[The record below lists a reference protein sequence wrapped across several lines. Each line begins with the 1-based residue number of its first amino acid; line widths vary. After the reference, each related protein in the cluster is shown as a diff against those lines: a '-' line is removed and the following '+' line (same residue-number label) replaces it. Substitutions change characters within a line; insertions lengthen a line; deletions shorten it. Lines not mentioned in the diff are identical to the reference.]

1 MSRPALPRLAL
12 WLALWFGC
20 GRLPYA
26 PGTWGSLA
34 ALPLA
39 WLALQP
45 GLGFGLLAAFLLFLA
60 GLWATNLYVRETGR
74 KDPPEVVIDEV
85 AGQCL
90 ALCFAPPGLAGL
102 LAAFVL
108 FRLFDIAKPFPIGW
122 VERRFE
128 AAWGVMLDDIMAA
141 IYAGGCLLLLRSAGL
156 L

>member
-12 WLALWFGC
+12 WLAIWFGC

-39 WLALQP
+39 WLALQA
-45 GLGFGLLAAFLLFLA
+45 GTGFGLLAALALFLA
-60 GLWATNLYVRETGR
+60 GLWATSLYVQATGR
-74 KDPPEVVIDEV
+74 KDPPEVVVDEV

-90 ALCFAPPGLAGL
+90 ALCFAPPGPAGL
-102 LAAFVL
+102 LAAFAL
-108 FRLFDIAKPFPIGW
+108 FRLFDIVKPFPIGL
-122 VERRFE
+122 VERRFP
-128 AAWGVMLDDIMAA
+128 AAWGIMLDDIMAA
-141 IYAGGCLLLLRSAGL
+141 LYAGACLLLLRAAGL